1 MHSIRLLVVLAFA
14 ALFLAAPASP
24 SSSSGVVVSQV
35 FAGGGNSG
43 ASFDHDFVEL
53 FNTSSSPVSIG
64 GWSVQYASAASTSWQ
79 ATALT
84 GSIPAHGYFLVQLN
98 SSAAIGA
105 SLPAPD
111 ATGTTNLAVSGGK
124 VAVVTSGTALSC
136 GAAVGS
142 CSAAAG

>member
-14 ALFLAAPASP
+14 ALLVAAPASP

-53 FNTSSSPVSIG
+53 FNAGSSPVSLG

-84 GSIPAHGYFLVQLN
+84 GSIPARGYFLV
-98 SSAAIGA
+98 
-105 SLPAPD
+105 
-111 ATGTTNLAVSGGK
+111 
-124 VAVVTSGTALSC
+124 
-136 GAAVGS
+136 
-142 CSAAAG
+142 